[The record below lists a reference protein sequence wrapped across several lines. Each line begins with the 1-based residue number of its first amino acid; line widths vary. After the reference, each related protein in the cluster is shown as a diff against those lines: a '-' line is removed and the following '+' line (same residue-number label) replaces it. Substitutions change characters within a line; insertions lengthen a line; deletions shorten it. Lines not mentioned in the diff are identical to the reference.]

1 MSVFGKILGGTAKID
16 INVPNI
22 DLNVKGPRIGVDMGG
37 NFSGPRIGANVNGP
51 RIGAH
56 QNIDVNISGPRIPP
70 PNINVNVHGPNI
82 PPQHFDVNIHG
93 PKIAPP
99 PIDVNVMGPP
109 IGVDMGANIHASGMY
124 PPPQTGFPP
133 QPEFPP
139 QPGFTPPAFPPESGP
154 GFPPADNSDIINKL
168 NETIKSYEAKLKLS
182 ENDYINLKKASMDDR
197 SRLQET
203 IDALNKQLAEKDKK
217 LHSLEVELAA
227 STKRIEGFDAEMHKM
242 RVDFDNLIKERDSLV
257 IKLKAD
263 DDEIFRLGEENKSLH
278 IQITAKINEFQSSE
292 GRINDLTNR
301 CQDLE
306 FQLKG
311 RDDQII
317 QINMKN
323 DEEKRN
329 MQMHIDSINGQLMEA
344 RDKLKAFINIH
355 ATIKKYEEF
364 LNRMKID
371 IINFQSAT
379 PPVEINI
386 NAMIG
391 PA

>member
-1 MSVFGKILGGTAKID
+1 M
-16 INVPNI
+16 
-22 DLNVKGPRIGVDMGG
+22 
-37 NFSGPRIGANVNGP
+37 
-51 RIGAH
+51 
-56 QNIDVNISGPRIPP
+56 
-70 PNINVNVHGPNI
+70 
-82 PPQHFDVNIHG
+82 
-93 PKIAPP
+93 
-99 PIDVNVMGPP
+99 
-109 IGVDMGANIHASGMY
+109 
-124 PPPQTGFPP
+124 
-133 QPEFPP
+133 
-139 QPGFTPPAFPPESGP
+139 
-154 GFPPADNSDIINKL
+154 KL
-168 NETIKSYEAKLKLS
+168 NLNLLK
-182 ENDYINLKKASMDDR
+182 NDFINLKKESMDDR
-197 SRLQET
+197 SKLQET

-278 IQITAKINEFQSSE
+278 IQITAKINEFKSSE

-329 MQMHIDSINGQLMEA
+329 MQLHIDSINGQLMEA
-344 RDKLKAFINIH
+344 QDKLKAFINIH